1 MRSNLRIA
9 VWPAPPGTVLR
20 IVEAAAIA
28 RWLPPLNLTGVTTP
42 WTTQVKAARAV
53 MAEQAQAWV
62 RRRGF
67 DV

>member
-1 MRSNLRIA
+1 K
-9 VWPAPPGTVLR
+9 T
-20 IVEAAAIA
+20 VEATVMGE
-28 RWLPPLNLTGVTTP
+28 WLPPLNLTGVTTQ

-53 MAEQAQAWV
+53 MAEQARAWA